1 MLKTW
6 VMIIIISNGY
16 KSGVSVSAVSAEFHS
31 AEACRHAVGMLTLEA
46 TKKRNSDTVLVI
58 ASGCF
63 PKE

>member
-6 VMIIIISNGY
+6 VMIIVISNGY
-16 KSGVSVSAVSAEFHS
+16 KSGVSAVSAEFHS

-46 TKKRNSDTVLVI
+46 TKQRSSDTALVI